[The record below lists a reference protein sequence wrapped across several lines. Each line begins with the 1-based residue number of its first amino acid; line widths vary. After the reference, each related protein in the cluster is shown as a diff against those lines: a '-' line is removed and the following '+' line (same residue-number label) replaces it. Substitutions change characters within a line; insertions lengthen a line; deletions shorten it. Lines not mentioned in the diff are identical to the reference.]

1 MTWHTKRNEVPAS
14 GGSSFLPEDYLQRKA
29 ERRGLFIS
37 MFLFV
42 VVAMGVVGAF
52 FVTHRRWNDIKKT
65 QEQINSEYAS
75 ESKKIDEL
83 KALEK
88 QKADVIEKAE
98 VTSAIKEK
106 VPRSIL
112 LAELIN
118 RMPEQLTLTDLQ
130 LRSKR
135 IVEQKAKPVAQSNL
149 SNRGQTPP
157 AQGGKGA
164 AANAGGNAPAAPPKP
179 AVTKFEFSLSM
190 TGLAVADEEIADY
203 VTALNQCPLLSKV
216 DMVSTSEVTVDD
228 VQLRKFNIEAVIKQ
242 NADARTIKPLQIPR
256 LAGKASASITKKEH
270 DPMDPT
276 VPRDGFE
283 NTPSNAAS
291 AAGKQE

>member
-1 MTWHTKRNEVPAS
+1 MTWHTKRNEVPAAS
-14 GGSSFLPEDYLQRKA
+14 GGGSFLPEDYLQRKA

-42 VVAMGVVGAF
+42 VVALGVVGAF
-52 FVTHRRWNDIKKT
+52 FVTHRRWNDIKAT
-65 QEQINSEYAS
+65 QVAINAEYAA
-75 ESKKIDEL
+75 EAKKIDDL

-98 VTSAIKEK
+98 ITSAIKEK

-118 RMPEQLTLTDLQ
+118 RMPEQLTLSDMQ
-130 LRSKR
+130 IKGKR
-135 IVEQKAKPVAQSNL
+135 TVQQTAAPKPAQSNL
-149 SNRGQTPP
+149 SNRGQTAP
-157 AQGGKGA
+157 AQAAKGT
-164 AANAGGNAPAAPPKP
+164 PPP
-179 AVTKFEFSLSM
+179 PPRPVVPKFEFAISM
-190 TGLAVADEEIADY
+190 TGLAVADEDIADY
-203 VTALNQCPLLSKV
+203 VTALNQCPLLGKV
-216 DMVSTSEVTVDD
+216 DMVSTTEVTIDD

-242 NADARTIKPLQIPR
+242 SADARAIKPLQVPR
-256 LAGKASASITKKEH
+256 LASKTPGGVNKKER

-276 VPRDGFE
+276 VPRDDFE
-283 NTPSNAAS
+283 DKSNAAN

>member
-1 MTWHTKRNEVPAS
+1 MTWHTKRNEVPAAAS

-52 FVTHRRWNDIKKT
+52 FVTHRRWNDIKTT
-65 QEQINSEYAS
+65 QLAINSEYAA
-75 ESKKIDEL
+75 EAKKIDEL

-88 QKADVIEKAE
+88 QKSDVIEKAE
-98 VTSAIKEK
+98 ITAAIKEK

-130 LRSKR
+130 LKSKR
-135 IVEQKAKPVAQSNL
+135 VVEQKKPVAKTAQSNL
-149 SNRGQTPP
+149 SNRGQSTP
-157 AQGGKGA
+157 AQASKEA
-164 AANAGGNAPAAPPKP
+164 ATPAKP
-179 AVTKFEFSLSM
+179 VMPKFEFTISI
-190 TGLAVADEEIADY
+190 TGLAMADEEIADY
-203 VTALNQCPLLSKV
+203 VTSLNQCPLLGKV
-216 DMVSTSEVTVDD
+216 DMVSATEVTVDD
-228 VQLRKFNIEAVIKQ
+228 VQLRKFNIEATIKGS
-242 NADARTIKPLQIPR
+242 ADARAITPLRVPR
-256 LAGKASASITKKEH
+256 LAGKASAAVSKKER
-270 DPMDPT
+270 DPLDPT
-276 VPRDGFE
+276 VPRDDFDS
-283 NTPSNAAS
+283 NTKNAAD